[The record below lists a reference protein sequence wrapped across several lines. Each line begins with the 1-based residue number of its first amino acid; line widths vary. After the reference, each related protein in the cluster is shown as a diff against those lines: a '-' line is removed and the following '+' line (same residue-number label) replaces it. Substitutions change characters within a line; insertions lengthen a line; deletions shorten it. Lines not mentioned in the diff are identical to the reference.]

1 MANTFKT
8 KFSKSVGTSAATIY
22 TGPAATATTIIGMTI
37 ANTNGSTI
45 TVDVYIT
52 SGGTDYYLVKGASVP
67 VGGSLV
73 PVGGDQKV
81 VIETG
86 AVVKVVSSV
95 ASSADV
101 VMSILEIS

>member
-1 MANTFKT
+1 MANTFKNQ
-8 KFSKSVGTSAATIY
+8 FSKSVGTSAATIY
-22 TGPAATATTIIGMTI
+22 TGPSATATTIIGMTI
-37 ANTNGSTI
+37 SNTTSANIN
-45 TVDVYIT
+45 VDVYIT
-52 SGGTDYYLVKGASVP
+52 SSAVDYYLVKGALVP

-86 AVVKVVSSV
+86 DVVKVVSSA

>member
-1 MANTFKT
+1 MANVFKA

-22 TGPAATATTIIGMTI
+22 TGPAATATTIIGMTV
-37 ANTNGSTI
+37 ANISASAI
-45 TVDVYIT
+45 TVDVYVT
-52 SGGTDYYLVKGASVP
+52 SGGVDYYLVKGANVP

-73 PVGGDQKV
+73 PIGGDQKV

-86 AVVKVVSSV
+86 AVVKVVSSA

>member
-8 KFSKSVGTSAATIY
+8 KFSKSVGTTAATIY
-22 TGPAATATTIIGMTI
+22 TGPAATQTTIIGMTVSNTTA
-37 ANTNGSTI
+37 ANI

-52 SGGTDYYLVKGASVP
+52 SSATDYYLVKGAMVP

-73 PVGGDQKV
+73 PIGGDQKV

-86 AVVKVVSSV
+86 AVVKVVSSA

-101 VMSILEIS
+101 VMSILEIA

>member
-37 ANTNGSTI
+37 ANITGSVI
-45 TVDVYIT
+45 NVDAYIT
-52 SGGTDYYLVKGASVP
+52 SGGVDYYLVKGATVP

-86 AVVKVVSSV
+86 AVVKVVSSA